1 MASSTA
7 IAPNTARSRR
17 EVRVGKVVSDVRN
30 KTIKV
35 QYDFNVRHEKYGKT
49 LRRRSMLHAHDENN
63 EAKMGDTVEITAC
76 RRLSKTKCWRLT
88 EVLRRAAV

>member
-1 MASSTA
+1 MVSSTA
-7 IAPNTARSRR
+7 TAPKLSRTQR
-17 EVRVGKVVSDVRN
+17 EVRVGTVISDLRN

-35 QYDFNVRHEKYGKT
+35 RYDFNVRHEKYGKT

-63 EAKMGDTVEITAC
+63 EAKKGDTVEITAC

-88 EVLRRAAV
+88 KVLRRAAV